1 MNIKDYF
8 KDHIFMSLLSL
19 LLMIGLSLFL
29 FSVGNS
35 MDTLLIILV
44 SWCLVLLMIFFV
56 KYWCRKKKLDQLLK
70 IMADLDKGYLIAEVM
85 EKPERAD
92 DKVYYQLLKMA
103 EKSMLEEIAT
113 VKRDRLEYRDY
124 IEQWIHEVKTPLS
137 ALKLMCDNH
146 KSDLTR
152 NIQVEIEKVNHFVEQ
167 ALYYARSETLEKDY
181 LIREVTLSEVIH
193 NCVAENKRLLLKNQ
207 VNIELEDCERNVYTD
222 EKWVGFILD
231 QLIVNAVKYRKNN
244 PYIRFQTICQNDN
257 ILLLIKDN
265 GIGIGANDLPRIFE
279 KGFTGTNGRVEK
291 SSTGIGLYLCKRL
304 CDKLGIG
311 LHASSNEDETIISLV
326 FFQNHFIKMQD

>member
-1 MNIKDYF
+1 MKIRDYF

-35 MDTLLIILV
+35 MDTILIILV

-56 KYWCRKKKLDQLLK
+56 KYWYRKKKLSQLLK
-70 IMADLDKGYLIAEVM
+70 IMEDLDKGYLIAEVM

-167 ALYYARSETLEKDY
+167 ALYYARSETIEKDY

-193 NCVAENKRLLLKNQ
+193 NCVAENKQLLLKNQ

-222 EKWVGFILD
+222 EKWIGFILD